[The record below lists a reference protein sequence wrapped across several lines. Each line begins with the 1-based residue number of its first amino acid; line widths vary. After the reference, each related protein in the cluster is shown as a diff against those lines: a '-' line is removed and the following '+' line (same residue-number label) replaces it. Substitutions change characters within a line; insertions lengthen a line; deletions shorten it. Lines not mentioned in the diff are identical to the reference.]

1 MEVMIIMGVIEGR
14 TTQRKMWGTI
24 VNVAANDSSSKTDTG
39 SDAKLWKTRQ
49 TRKCIVLLTN

>member
-1 MEVMIIMGVIEGR
+1 MEVMMIMGVIEGR

-24 VNVAANDSSSKTDTG
+24 INVAANDFTSRTDVG
-39 SDAKLWKTRQ
+39 SDAKLWKIGQ